1 MRGPTTVLTQHSV
14 DTSSNSR
21 QSPQPAFQYRAGSA
35 PLRVPDFA
43 WILPSALDAS
53 GYYPLAGISAHH
65 WASSGGPLPVQTE
78 RRHNR
83 DIPSKGSAHAQDAFH
98 QHPDEGERPPAGLL
112 PLTPGARM
120 YGRRQ
125 GSKANREPW
134 RARNRHRKTMDH
146 ARQPGST
153 DRLRGGLP
161 PSRKTARAKELWR
174 ARKDRTRSCQSS
186 GDVRWRSFRLAK
198 VWPVTDRQSSSRSRF
213 EWRTRP
219 PDRGHTSAPIGAGPC
234 AHRPT

>member
-53 GYYPLAGISAHH
+53 GYNPLAGISAHH
-65 WASSGGPLPVQTE
+65 WASSGGQLLVRPE

-83 DIPSKGSAHAQDAFH
+83 DTPSKDSGHAQDAFH
-98 QHPDEGERPPAGLL
+98 QHPDEGERPPAELL

-125 GSKANREPW
+125 GSKANHDRR
-134 RARNRHRKTMDH
+134 RAGNTHRKTTDH

-153 DRLRGGLP
+153 DRLPGGNPL
-161 PSRKTARAKELWR
+161 SRKTAAPEELWR
-174 ARKDRTRSCQSS
+174 ERKDRTR
-186 GDVRWRSFRLAK
+186 
-198 VWPVTDRQSSSRSRF
+198 
-213 EWRTRP
+213 
-219 PDRGHTSAPIGAGPC
+219 
-234 AHRPT
+234 

>member
-65 WASSGGPLPVQTE
+65 WASSGGPLPVQPE

-83 DIPSKGSAHAQDAFH
+83 DIPSKDSAHAQDAFH
-98 QHPDEGERPPAGLL
+98 QRPDEGERPLEELL
-112 PLTPGARM
+112 PLTPGAPM

-125 GSKANREPW
+125 GSKANHERKQ
-134 RARNRHRKTMDH
+134 AGNTHRKTMDH
-146 ARQPGST
+146 ARQPGLA
-153 DRLRGGLP
+153 DRPPGGNPL
-161 PSRKTARAKELWR
+161 SRCLASEEYFWR
-174 ARKDRTRSCQSS
+174 ARKDRR
-186 GDVRWRSFRLAK
+186 R
-198 VWPVTDRQSSSRSRF
+198 
-213 EWRTRP
+213 
-219 PDRGHTSAPIGAGPC
+219 
-234 AHRPT
+234 